1 MRELRTLLPYLQRYR
16 SAYIVGLSLVLVSN
30 FFATLGPRFLQQG
43 IDALRTG
50 GDFHK
55 VQTAVALLLGV
66 ALAGGFARYGMRE
79 LLNSGSRR
87 VETDLRDQLY
97 LHLQRMSAE
106 FYDRYPTG
114 DVMARTTN
122 DLLAV
127 RMVAGPALMYLV
139 DTSVRGLLV
148 APAMLTISP
157 RLTLLALIPL
167 LGLPVAMMSLGRMIH
182 LRSQSI
188 QAQFSELTTHA
199 HENLSG
205 VRVVRAYRQEAAEIE
220 HFRELSEQYLERNLG
235 LARVQGAFYPLLT
248 LLGGGSALVVLYAGG
263 RLVMSGSVSDGEFVA
278 FGVYLAMLV
287 WPMIALGWAV
297 NLVQRGAASMGRIN
311 QLFGEQPA
319 IITPA
324 DPVKLPPATRARSV
338 EFRDVW
344 FLYPGARE
352 RGWVLQEISFSIRA
366 GASLAIVGPTG
377 SGKSTLV
384 DLLVRAYDPDR
395 GSILI
400 DGVDIRRL
408 SLEELRRAVGFVPQ
422 ETFLFG
428 ETLRRNIL
436 LGAPDDGRLEQVAGV
451 AQLTEALPALPDGY
465 ETLIGERGIN
475 LSGGQKQR
483 AAIARALAQDPPIFV
498 LDDALS
504 AVDAHTEARIL
515 QGLRSALAER
525 TSIIVSHRLAAVR
538 DADWILVLDGGR
550 IVEQGVH
557 SELLAAG
564 GRYWELLRRQQ
575 MEDELEEE
583 SVRAVP
589 SGTPE
594 SIPGASQPAE

>member
-1 MRELRTLLPYLQRYR
+1 MHELRALLPYLRPYR
-16 SAYIVGLSLVLVSN
+16 NAFLAGLVLVVISN

-43 IDALRTG
+43 IDALG
-50 GDFHK
+50 GNRFDE
-55 VQTAVALLLGV
+55 VQTAVLLLLAV
-66 ALAGGFARYGMRE
+66 AVAGGVARYGMRE

-87 VETDLRDQLY
+87 VETDLRDHLY
-97 LHLQRMSAE
+97 NHLQRMSAE

-139 DTSVRGLLV
+139 DTTVRAVLI
-148 APAMLTISP
+148 APAMLAISP
-157 RLTLLALIPL
+157 RLTLMALVPLAGLPIAMVL
-167 LGLPVAMMSLGRMIH
+167 LGRIIH
-182 LRSQSI
+182 RRSQEI

-199 HENLSG
+199 HENISG
-205 VRVVRAYRQEAAEIE
+205 VRVVRSYRQERAETE
-220 HFRELSEQYLERNLG
+220 HFRALNDTYLARNLG
-235 LARVQGAFYPLLT
+235 LARVQGAFFPLLT
-248 LLGGGSALVVLYAGG
+248 LLGGISALVILYAGG
-263 RLVMSGSVSDGEFVA
+263 QLVMRGSVSVGEFVA

-287 WPMIALGWAV
+287 WPMIALGWAF

-311 QLFGEQPA
+311 QLFTERPA
-319 IITPA
+319 ITSA
-324 DPVKLPPATRARSV
+324 TSPVSLPPSKGSRAV
-338 EFRDVW
+338 EFQDVW
-344 FLYPGARE
+344 FRYPGAHD
-352 RGWVLQEISFSIRA
+352 RGWVLQDISFRVEPGS
-366 GASLAIVGPTG
+366 SLAIVGATG
-377 SGKSTLV
+377 AGKSTLV
-384 DLLVRAYDPDR
+384 DLIVRTYDPEQ
-395 GSILI
+395 GAILI
-400 DGVDIRRL
+400 DGVDVRRL
-408 SLEELRRAVGFVPQ
+408 SLPELRGAVGFVPQ

-436 LGAPDDGRLEQVAGV
+436 LGAPDDGRLERVAEI
-451 AQLTEALPALPDGY
+451 AQLTEALPALPNGY
-465 ETLIGERGIN
+465 ETILGERGIN

-515 QGLRSALAER
+515 AGLRDALVGR

-550 IVEQGVH
+550 IVEQGAH
-557 SELLAAG
+557 AGLIAAG

-575 MEDELEEE
+575 LEEE
-583 SVRAVP
+583 LETESV
-589 SGTPE
+589 SGNGE
-594 SIPGASQPAE
+594 NVRGKR

>member
-1 MRELRTLLPYLQRYR
+1 MRELRSLLPYLKSYR
-16 SAYIVGLSLVLVSN
+16 WPYLTGLALVVVSN
-30 FFATLGPRFLQQG
+30 FFATLGPRFIQHG
-43 IDALRTG
+43 IDALRTAG
-50 GDFHK
+50 QFHA
-55 VQTAVALLLGV
+55 VQTAVLLLLGV
-66 ALAGGFARYGMRE
+66 ALVGGVARYGMRE

-139 DTSVRGLLV
+139 DTTIRALLV
-148 APAMLTISP
+148 APAMVGISP
-157 RLTLLALIPL
+157 RLTLFALLPL
-167 LGLPVAMMSLGRMIH
+167 LGLPVAMMSLGRIIH
-182 LRSQSI
+182 QRSQAI
-188 QAQFSELTTHA
+188 QAQFSDLTTHA

-205 VRVVRAYRQEAAEIE
+205 VRVVRSYRQERAEIE
-220 HFRELSEQYLERNLG
+220 HFRELSKEYLDRNLG
-235 LARVQGAFYPLLT
+235 LARVQGAFFPLLT
-248 LLGGGSALVVLYAGG
+248 LLGGLSGFAVLYAGG
-263 RLVMSGSVSDGEFVA
+263 RLVMAGTVSVGEFVA
-278 FGVYLAMLV
+278 FGVYLGMLI

-311 QLFGEQPA
+311 QLFREQPA
-319 IITPA
+319 ITSPA
-324 DPVKLPPATRARSV
+324 SIVSLPPAGRARSV
-338 EFRDVW
+338 EFKGVW
-344 FLYPGARE
+344 FSYPGARE
-352 RGWVLQEISFSIRA
+352 RGWVLQDISFRVEPGS
-366 GASLAIVGPTG
+366 SLAIVGPTG
-377 SGKSTLV
+377 AGKSTLV
-384 DLLVRAYDPDR
+384 DLLVRTYDPDR
-395 GSILI
+395 GAVLV
-400 DGVDIRRL
+400 DEVDIRQL
-408 SLEELRRAVGFVPQ
+408 SLNDLRRAVGFVPQ

-428 ETLRRNIL
+428 ETLRRNVL
-436 LGAPDDGRLEQVAGV
+436 LGAPDDGRLARVAEV
-451 AQLTEALPALPDGY
+451 AQLTEALPSLPEGY

-483 AAIARALAQDPPIFV
+483 AAIARALAQEPPIFV

-515 QGLRSALAER
+515 AGLRDALVGR

-557 SELLAAG
+557 ADLLSAG

-575 MEDELEEE
+575 MEEELEEE
-583 SVRAVP
+583 GV
-589 SGTPE
+589 SGEQT
-594 SIPGASQPAE
+594 

>member
-1 MRELRTLLPYLQRYR
+1 MHELRSLLPYLRPYR
-16 SAYIVGLSLVLVSN
+16 WAYVVGLALVLVSN
-30 FFATLGPRFLQQG
+30 FFAAIGPRFLQHG

-50 GDFHK
+50 GQFHQ
-55 VQTAVALLLGV
+55 VQVAVLLLLAV
-66 ALAGGFARYGMRE
+66 ALAGGVARYGMRE

-97 LHLQRMSAE
+97 VHLQAMSAE

-139 DTSVRGLLV
+139 DTTIRALLI
-148 APAMLTISP
+148 APAMVTINL

-167 LGLPVAMMSLGRMIH
+167 LGLPVAMVSLGRMIH
-182 LRSQSI
+182 QRSQAI
-188 QAQFSELTTHA
+188 QAQFSQLTSHA

-205 VRVVRAYRQEAAEIE
+205 VRVVRSYRQEDAEIE
-220 HFRELSEQYLERNLG
+220 HFRELSQTYLTRNLG

-248 LLGGGSALVVLYAGG
+248 LLGGASGLAVLYAGG
-263 RLVMSGSVSDGEFVA
+263 RLVMSGAVSVGEFVA
-278 FGVYLAMLV
+278 FGVYLGMLV

-311 QLFGEQPA
+311 ELFRESPA
-319 IITPA
+319 IT
-324 DPVKLPPATRARSV
+324 DPSSPIALPPAAGARAL
-338 EFRDVW
+338 EFRNVW
-344 FLYPGARE
+344 FSYPGARE
-352 RGWVLQEISFSIRA
+352 RGWVLQDVSFLVEA

-384 DLLVRAYDPDR
+384 DLIVRAYDPDR
-395 GSILI
+395 GAVLI
-400 DGVDIRRL
+400 DGVDLRRL
-408 SLEELRRAVGFVPQ
+408 TLKELRQAVAFVPQ

-436 LGAPDDGRLEQVAGV
+436 LGAPDDGRVDQVAAV

-483 AAIARALAQDPPIFV
+483 AAIARALAQNPPIFV

-515 QGLRSALAER
+515 AGLRDALVGR

-538 DADWILVLDGGR
+538 DADWILVLDEGR
-550 IVEQGVH
+550 IVEQGIH
-557 SELLAAG
+557 ADLQAAG

-575 MEDELEEE
+575 MEEELEEE
-583 SVRAVP
+583 PTVSTLE
-589 SGTPE
+589 TPA
-594 SIPGASQPAE
+594 SDPAASPPGG

>member
-1 MRELRTLLPYLQRYR
+1 MQELRSLLPYLKPYR
-16 SAYIVGLSLVLVSN
+16 RAFLVGLALVIISN

-43 IDALRTG
+43 IDALRSDRG
-50 GDFHK
+50 FDE
-55 VQTAVALLLGV
+55 VQTAVVLLLAV
-66 ALAGGFARYGMRE
+66 ALASGVARYGMRE

-97 LHLQRMSAE
+97 HHLQRMSAE

-139 DTSVRGLLV
+139 DTSVRGLLI
-148 APAMLTISP
+148 APAMLAISP
-157 RLTLLALIPL
+157 RLTLLALVPL
-167 LGLPVAMMSLGRMIH
+167 LGLPVAMVSLGRIIH
-182 LRSQSI
+182 QRSQEI
-188 QAQFSELTTHA
+188 QAQFSELTSHA

-205 VRVVRAYRQEAAEIE
+205 VRVVRSYRQERAETE
-220 HFRELSEQYLERNLG
+220 HFRALNDTYLVRNLG
-235 LARVQGAFYPLLT
+235 LARVQGAFFPLLT
-248 LLGGGSALVVLYAGG
+248 LLGGMSALVILYAGG
-263 RLVMSGSVSDGEFVA
+263 KLVMGGSVSVGEFVA

-287 WPMIALGWAV
+287 WPMIALGWAF
-297 NLVQRGAASMGRIN
+297 NLVQRGAASMARIN
-311 QLFGEQPA
+311 QLFAERPA
-319 IITPA
+319 ITSA
-324 DPVKLPPATRARSV
+324 ASPVSLPPAKGSRAV
-338 EFRDVW
+338 EFRGVW
-344 FLYPGARE
+344 FSYPGARE
-352 RGWVLQEISFSIRA
+352 RGWVLQDISFRVEA
-366 GASLAIVGPTG
+366 GSSLAIVGPTG

-384 DLLVRAYDPDR
+384 DLIVRTYDPDR
-395 GSILI
+395 GAVLI
-400 DGVDIRRL
+400 DGVDLRQL
-408 SLEELRRAVGFVPQ
+408 SLPELRRAVGFVPQ

-436 LGAPDDGRLEQVAGV
+436 LGAPDDGRLERVAET

-465 ETLIGERGIN
+465 DTMLGERGIN

-483 AAIARALAQDPPIFV
+483 TAIARALAQDPPVFV

-515 QGLRSALAER
+515 TGLRDALGGR

-550 IVEQGVH
+550 IVEQGTH
-557 SELLAAG
+557 PDLLAAG

-575 MEDELEEE
+575 MEEELEEVE
-583 SVRAVP
+583 EKA
-589 SGTPE
+589 
-594 SIPGASQPAE
+594 